1 MALEYL
7 VMYRFIL
14 TLTVFLLLSCEPT
27 KGKRG
32 ADGKVPQDVPK
43 PLVDYVYPG
52 ARKDKVFV
60 GRGVSGITMSTKDDI
75 TKVAKFYLDKL
86 GLPDDKV
93 VSSQYVSYL
102 YHVGNRDIIVN
113 IEKFKERTNVSVSIS
128 EGPGR

>member
-7 VMYRFIL
+7 VMYRLIL
-14 TLTVFLLLSCEPT
+14 TAAVLLLSCEPA

-32 ADGKVPQDVPK
+32 TDGKVPQDVPK

-52 ARKDKVFV
+52 ARTDKVFV
-60 GRGVSGITMSTKDDI
+60 GRGVSGITMSTRDDL

-113 IEKFKERTNVSVSIS
+113 IEKSEGRTNVSVSIS